1 MTLAV
6 VTGASRGIGRAAALA
21 LAERGVDLVLVGRP
35 SPERAE
41 SARQVAAFGVEAH
54 ALDVDLAVPEELEH
68 AAARLLE
75 WGVPDVLVN
84 NAGLIERAPIEE
96 TSSASFDRQIAVNLR
111 APFVLSRAVLPA
123 MRARGSGRIV
133 HVGSISSTLGS
144 AGAAAYCAAKW
155 GLVGFMK
162 SLAEEIS
169 GSGLSTVAILPGSV
183 DTDMLVGSGFVPR
196 MNALDV
202 ARSIVHYAL
211 DAPLAHNGGVVELFG
226 T

>member
-6 VTGASRGIGRAAALA
+6 ITGASRGIGRATALA
-21 LAERGVDLVLVGRP
+21 LAERGVDLVLVGRA
-35 SPERAE
+35 SAERAE
-41 SARQVAAFGVEAH
+41 SARLATALGVEAH
-54 ALDVDLAVPEELEH
+54 LVDADLGEPERLERVAAELT
-68 AAARLLE
+68 A
-75 WGVPDVLVN
+75 WGTPDVLVN
-84 NAGLIERAPIEE
+84 NAGLIERARVED
-96 TSSASFDRQIAVNLR
+96 TSIASFDRQIAVNLR
-111 APFVLSRAVLPA
+111 APFLLTRGLLPA
-123 MRARGSGRIV
+123 LRAAGRGRIV

-144 AGAAAYCAAKW
+144 ASAAAYCAAKW

-169 GSGLSTVAILPGSV
+169 GSGLMTVAILPGSV
-183 DTDMLVGSGFVPR
+183 DTDMLAGSGFAPR

-211 DAPLAHNGGVVELFG
+211 DAPLAHNGGVVEMFG

>member
-6 VTGASRGIGRAAALA
+6 ITGASRGIGRATALA

-35 SPERAE
+35 SAERAE
-41 SARQVAAFGVEAH
+41 SARLVAALGVEAH
-54 ALDVDLAVPEELEH
+54 AVDADLGEPERLERVAAELTS
-68 AAARLLE
+68 
-75 WGVPDVLVN
+75 WGTPDVLVN
-84 NAGLIERAPIEE
+84 NAGLIERALVED
-96 TSSASFDRQIAVNLR
+96 TSIASFDRQIAVNLR
-111 APFVLSRAVLPA
+111 APFVLTRALLPA
-123 MRARGSGRIV
+123 LRAAGRGRIV

-144 AGAAAYCAAKW
+144 PSAAAYCAAKW

-169 GSGLSTVAILPGSV
+169 GSGLMTVAILPGSV
-183 DTDMLVGSGFVPR
+183 DTDMLVGSGFTPR

-211 DAPLAHNGGVVELFG
+211 DAPLAHNGGVVEMFG